1 MFGLH
6 VDDTYDK
13 HSEEDLVTYPYST
26 VIFLIFGIESP
37 ILCESVCYRN
47 QRVNKRYFLHIA
59 GFNEVG

>member
-26 VIFLIFGIESP
+26 VIFLIRNRESN
-37 ILCESVCYRN
+37 IV
-47 QRVNKRYFLHIA
+47 
-59 GFNEVG
+59 